1 MKLNRKQLRKIILE
15 EAAKSRIV
23 EASEGA
29 GGMKALFDYFYQK
42 GIKHSPFGI
51 AMVMNTY
58 GDEIVAVLERDGIEA
73 AAEKFAD
80 LYSNV

>member
-1 MKLNRKQLRKIILE
+1 MKLNRRQLRKIILE
-15 EAAKSRIV
+15 EAAISRIA

-29 GGMKALFDYFYQK
+29 SGMKALFDYFYQK

-51 AMVMNTY
+51 AMIMNNF

-73 AAEKFAD
+73 AAKKFAE
-80 LYSNV
+80 LYSNL

>member
-29 GGMKALFDYFYQK
+29 GGIRALFDYFYQK
-42 GIKHSPFGI
+42 GIKHSPVGI
-51 AMVMNTY
+51 AMVMNTF
-58 GDEIVAVLERDGIEA
+58 GDEIVVVLERDGIVA
-73 AAEKFAD
+73 AAEKFAGH
-80 LYSNV
+80 YSNI